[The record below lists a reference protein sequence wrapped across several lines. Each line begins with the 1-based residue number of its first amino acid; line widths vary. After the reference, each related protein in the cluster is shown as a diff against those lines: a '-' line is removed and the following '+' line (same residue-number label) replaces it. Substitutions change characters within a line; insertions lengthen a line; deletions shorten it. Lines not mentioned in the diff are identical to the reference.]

1 MKKIT
6 KKRKEILKGI
16 DLEKIYSLDEA
27 VEIIKLTSKSKF
39 EESVE
44 IAINLSLNSGKT
56 DQSVRGVINLPN
68 GIGKK
73 IRIAVVAK
81 DENAKKAKDAGADI
95 VGDVDF
101 IKDIEKGDINFD
113 RLISTPDMMS
123 EVGKLGQILGP
134 KGLMPNP
141 KLGTVTNDV
150 VKAISDAKKG
160 QIQFKNDKA
169 GIVHAGIGKVNFD
182 KIKIIENIKIF
193 FDAVMKNKPENIKGS
208 FVKKVS
214 IASTMGLGI
223 KLDIAELQKG

>member
-6 KKRKEILKGI
+6 KKRKEILKDI

-27 VEIIKLTSKSKF
+27 VEIIKKTAKSKF

-44 IAINLSLNSGKT
+44 IAMNLSLSSGKT

-101 IKDIEKGDINFD
+101 IKDIEKGNIDFD
-113 RLISTPDMMS
+113 RLISTTDMMS

-160 QIQFKNDKA
+160 QVQFKNDKA

-214 IASTMGLGI
+214 IASTMGLGV

>member
-182 KIKIIENIKIF
+182 KIKIIENIKTF

-208 FVKKVS
+208 FVKRVS

-223 KLDIAELQKG
+223 KLDIAELQKS

>member
-223 KLDIAELQKG
+223 KLDIAELQKS